1 MMDFR
6 VGRTLQLMGRTLPF
20 ILLRLAV
27 FFGITLAYVI
37 ATGGGAGIG
46 YLVGRVGDEPAG
58 YAFFGG
64 FVGFAVVSGVI
75 YFLREYLLY
84 LVKAGHIAVL
94 VHAIDGKPL
103 PEGKGQIAYATSEV
117 RSRFVEA
124 SVLFAV
130 DQLIKGVLK
139 VINRLLMTIGNLLP
153 IPALQG
159 VMKFVTTVINLSLTY
174 VDEVILAHN
183 IRTQSTNP
191 WESSREALV
200 LYAQNYGKML
210 KNALFL
216 AVIVWVLTLLIFLVT
231 LAPFLALVSFF
242 PEGAGFWTVVVA
254 FVFAISLKA
263 AIIDPF
269 AMAAL
274 IQVYFKVTDGQQP
287 REDWV
292 ARLEGASSKF
302 RELGEKAAGHVPG
315 LGASAKPG
323 ESTPPAG

>member
-1 MMDFR
+1 MMDFGL
-6 VGRTLQLMGRTLPF
+6 GRTFGLLGKTAPF
-20 ILLRLAV
+20 LLLRLVV

-37 ATGGGAGIG
+37 VTGGGAGLG

-64 FVGFAVVSGVI
+64 FIGFAVVSGVI
-75 YFLREYLLY
+75 YFMREYILY

-94 VHAIDGKPL
+94 VHLIDDKPI
-103 PEGKGQIAYATSEV
+103 PEGRGQIDYATAEV
-117 RSRFVEA
+117 RSRFMET
-124 SVLFAV
+124 SVLFAI

-139 VINRLLMTIGNLLP
+139 VINRLLMTISNLIP
-153 IPALQG
+153 IPAIQG
-159 VMKFVTTVINLSLTY
+159 IMKFVTTVINLSLTY

-183 IRTQSTNP
+183 IRVQSDNP
-191 WESSREALV
+191 WATSRDALV
-200 LYAQNYGKML
+200 LYAQNYRAML

-216 AVIVWVLTLLIFLVT
+216 AVIVWSLTLLIFLVT

-274 IQVYFKVTDGQQP
+274 IQVYFKVTAGQQP

-292 ARLEGASSKF
+292 SRLDGASDKF
-302 RELGEKAAGHVPG
+302 RELGQRAARHM
-315 LGASAKPG
+315 PG
-323 ESTPPAG
+323 ESSGKATAALSAE

>member
-1 MMDFR
+1 MLDFG
-6 VGRTLQLMGRTLPF
+6 VMRTFRLMGRTAPF
-20 ILLRLAV
+20 IVLRLLV
-27 FFGITLAYVI
+27 FFGITLAYVLV
-37 ATGGGAGIG
+37 TGGGAGLG
-46 YLVGRVGDEPAG
+46 YLVGRVGDEPGG

-64 FVGFAVVSGVI
+64 FIGFAVVSGVI

-94 VHAIDGKPL
+94 VHLIDDKPI
-103 PEGKGQIAYATSEV
+103 PDGRGQIDYAAAEV
-117 RSRFVEA
+117 RSRFAET

-139 VINRLLMTIGNLLP
+139 MINRLLMTIGSLIP

-159 VMKFVTTVINLSLTY
+159 LMKFVTTVLNLSLTY

-191 WESSREALV
+191 WSSSRDALV
-200 LYAQNYGKML
+200 LYAQNYTTML

-216 AVIVWVLTLLIFLVT
+216 AIVVWVLTLLIFLVT

-242 PEGAGFWTVVVA
+242 PEGAGFWTVVIA

-274 IQVYFKVTDGQQP
+274 IQAFFKVTEGQQP
-287 REDWV
+287 REEWV
-292 ARLEGASSKF
+292 VRLDGASDKF
-302 RELGEKAAGHVPG
+302 RELGTKAASYVPG
-315 LGASAKPG
+315 ATA
-323 ESTPPAG
+323 PPAPTAPVAP

>member
-1 MMDFR
+1 MMDFGF
-6 VGRTLQLMGRTLPF
+6 GRTFGLLGKTLPF
-20 ILLRLAV
+20 LLLRLVV

-37 ATGGGAGIG
+37 VTGGGAGLG

-64 FVGFAVVSGVI
+64 FIGFALVSGVI
-75 YFLREYLLY
+75 YFMREYILY

-94 VHAIDGKPL
+94 VHLIDDKPI
-103 PEGKGQIAYATSEV
+103 PEGRGQIDYATAEV
-117 RSRFVEA
+117 RSRFMET
-124 SVLFAV
+124 SVLFAI

-139 VINRLLMTIGNLLP
+139 VINRLLMTISNLIP
-153 IPALQG
+153 IPAIQG
-159 VMKFVTTVINLSLTY
+159 IMKFVTTVINLSLTY

-183 IRTQSTNP
+183 IRVQSDNP
-191 WESSREALV
+191 WATSRDALV
-200 LYAQNYGKML
+200 LYAQNYKTML

-216 AVIVWVLTLLIFLVT
+216 AVIVWGLTLVIFLVT

-254 FVFAISLKA
+254 FVFAMSLKA

-274 IQVYFKVTDGQQP
+274 LQVYFKVTEGQQP

-292 ARLEGASSKF
+292 GRLDGASDKF
-302 RELGEKAAGHVPG
+302 RELGQRAAKHIPG
-315 LGASAKPG
+315 GSSGKTATALSA
-323 ESTPPAG
+323 E

>member
-1 MMDFR
+1 MMDFGL
-6 VGRTLQLMGRTLPF
+6 GRTFALMGKTAPF
-20 ILLRLAV
+20 IVLRLLV

-37 ATGGGAGIG
+37 ATGSGAGLG

-64 FVGFAVVSGVI
+64 FIGFAVVSGVV

-84 LVKAGHIAVL
+84 AVKADHIAVL
-94 VHAIDGKPL
+94 VHLIDGRPI
-103 PEGKGQIAYATSEV
+103 PDGKGQIEYATAEV
-117 RSRFVEA
+117 RNRFVEA
-124 SVLFAV
+124 SVLFV
-130 DQLIKGVLK
+130 IDQLIKGVLR
-139 VINRLLMTIGNLLP
+139 VINRLLLTISNL
-153 IPALQG
+153 IPMPAIQG
-159 VMKFVTTVINLSLTY
+159 AMRFITTVINLSLTY

-183 IRTQSTNP
+183 IRVRSDNP
-191 WESSREALV
+191 WATSRDALV

-216 AVIVWVLTLLIFLVT
+216 AVIVWGLTLLIFLVT
-231 LAPFLALVSFF
+231 LGPFLAVVSFF
-242 PEGAGFWTVVVA
+242 PEGAGFWMVAVA

-274 IQVYFKVTDGQQP
+274 IQVYFKVTEGQQP

-292 ARLEGASSKF
+292 SRLEGGSDKF
-302 RELGEKAAGHVPG
+302 RELGQRAGSHFTGAAGRRAEGGSPQG
-315 LGASAKPG
+315 
-323 ESTPPAG
+323 